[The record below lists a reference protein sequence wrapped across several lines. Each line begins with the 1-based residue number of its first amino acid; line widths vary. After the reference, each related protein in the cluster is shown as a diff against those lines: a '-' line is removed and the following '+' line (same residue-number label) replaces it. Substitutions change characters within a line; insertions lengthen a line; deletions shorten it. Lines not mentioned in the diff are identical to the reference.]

1 MNDFEQLINE
11 RLWQFDFEVTK
22 YDWLLV
28 LIKYS
33 DDTEYVFHNASADE
47 IYEFLQEYNPIL
59 LAHNGKYYDQYI
71 LKAILAGFSIDEIKS
86 VNDFIID
93 GGQGFE
99 MDYGYVDE
107 FPPIWDT
114 IQDVV
119 PMKSL
124 KEIEANL
131 LLDITESS
139 VDFNIDREWTEE
151 EYQDMLY
158 YCRCDVKALRPLFEA
173 RKTYFET
180 KYDICILANL
190 DPAYNVGL
198 TNAKL
203 CAKFLEAK
211 KVDRTDERDYKIP
224 EIISTELIDKRV
236 LDFFDRIHD
245 ESIESEDLFTS
256 KLEIDFYNVICVFGW
271 GGVHSALP
279 NFSYESAGESDDYLI
294 INEDFASLY
303 PHLLALPQYNFISRN
318 IKDKNKYKNTLDTR
332 LELKHQGKKKEQLGL
347 KLILNTAYGCQN
359 NKYNDLYDPRGARG
373 TCITGQLLISELT
386 ERVMA
391 LGDVDIIQLNTDGLM
406 VRLPKNKLD
415 AYYKIGDDFAKK
427 CGIEL
432 EYDKVIKIIQRDVN
446 NYVMLYGDI
455 DKPKIKAKGGCF
467 GSLPN
472 LYIDKEGNVVS
483 EYKPNFKANSLA
495 IVSEALARYLL
506 FDTPI
511 EDTINNCNNIY
522 MFQIVQHLGSTYK
535 QCVQESPDGDIIL
548 QRNNRIYAGKK
559 PSGLIIKVKPN
570 GRRDSLANCPPN
582 PIVDN
587 GNNCTIEDINKQWY
601 IKLAKQWANDF
612 KGVRRLEDYKKEEL
626 LEKATGLGLEV
637 DKKIKKADLIK
648 LIEEELESR
657 NINSEPTIDIQKI
670 EEEQV
675 MVEGQARRLTVYEK
689 INNLKAEIMK
699 KDFTMDKAMPSN
711 LGGGEYASIGQ
722 YYRVINELSVK
733 HGLLFMWDVMSVGDI
748 EKELFKPQ
756 GRTPQHVATVVCEAT
771 FVDVETGDEVE
782 YRTFASGS
790 DICDKAVSGASTM
803 AFRNWFDKNFAP
815 KHLSDD
821 MFGSDIEFTET
832 TDKTTEPKI
841 PTFIPA
847 DKKVE
852 LTKEVVAEKQVVEDN
867 DDIQT
872 VISKIM
878 QVRELGGNPE
888 WGASTLQQLISG
900 VITSDNLME
909 IELKVDNKLDS
920 LK

>member
-1 MNDFEQLINE
+1 MSFDELINE
-11 RLWQFDFEVTK
+11 RLYMFDFEVTK
-22 YDWLLV
+22 RDWLLV
-28 LIKYS
+28 VMKYS
-33 DDTEYVFHNASADE
+33 DDTEYVFHNSSGDDVYKFIKE
-47 IYEFLQEYNPIL
+47 TRPIL
-59 LAHNGKYYDQYI
+59 LGHNARYYDQFI

-99 MDYGYVDE
+99 MDYGYVDD

-224 EIISTELIDKRV
+224 DIISTELIDKRV
-236 LDFFDRIHD
+236 LDFFERIHD
-245 ESIESEDLFTS
+245 DSITSEDLFTS

-279 NFSYESAGESDDYLI
+279 NFTYESSGETDDYVI

-359 NKYNDLYDPRGARG
+359 NKYNDLYDPKGARG

-386 ERVMA
+386 ERVMM

-406 VRLPKNKLD
+406 VRLPKNKLED
-415 AYYKIGDDFAKK
+415 YYKIGDDFAKK

-446 NYVMLYGDI
+446 NYVMLYGDT

-472 LYIDKEGNVVS
+472 LYVDKEGNVVS

-511 EDTINNCNNIY
+511 EDTINNCDNIH

-535 QCVQESPDGDIIL
+535 QCVQESPNGDIVL

-559 PSGLIIKVKPN
+559 PSGLIVKVKPN

-587 GNNCTIEDINKQWY
+587 ANKCTINDINKRWY

-612 KGVRRLEDYKKEEL
+612 KGVKRLEDYKKEEL
-626 LEKATGLGLEV
+626 LQKATELGLEV
-637 DKKIKKADLIK
+637 DKKTKKSDLIK
-648 LIEEELESR
+648 IIEEEMDKQEVNENPLNEQPLTEEKKEM
-657 NINSEPTIDIQKI
+657 NI
-670 EEEQV
+670 
-675 MVEGQARRLTVYEK
+675 YEK
-689 INNLKAEIMK
+689 LNAIKKEIREMQFIL
-699 KDFTMDKAMPSN
+699 DTPMPNS
-711 LGGGEYASIGQ
+711 LGGKDYASIGQ
-722 YYRVINELSVK
+722 YYRALNDLSIK
-733 HGLLFMWDVMSVGDI
+733 YNLLFTWDVESATTVERD
-748 EKELFKPQ
+748 LFKPQ
-756 GRTPQHVATVVCEAT
+756 GKMPQHVITVSCLAT
-771 FVDVETGDEVE
+771 FVNTENPTECLT
-782 YRTFASGS
+782 YKTMASGS
-790 DICDKAVSGASTM
+790 DSCDKMLSAASSM
-803 AFRNWFDKNFAP
+803 AFRNWFDKNFTP
-815 KHLSDD
+815 KHLTIDEYYATD
-821 MFGSDIEFTET
+821 TEVAEKVEQT
-832 TDKTTEPKI
+832 SEPKV
-841 PTFIPA
+841 PAFIPA
-847 DKKVE
+847 TKKIEV
-852 LTKEVVAEKQVVEDN
+852 TKEVVAEKDIVAKDST
-867 DDIQT
+867 DIQE
-872 VISKIM
+872 VVSKIM
-878 QVRELGGNPE
+878 EVRALLGDEN
-888 WGASTLQQLISG
+888 WATNTLQRLMTEDIS
-900 VITSDNLME
+900 SEDLME
-909 IELKVDNKLDS
+909 MSLKIDNKLDS